1 MARIGKLTAL
11 EVTKAKGPGSCMM
24 AVACTSALPLL
35 AQEAGCSYSSSR
47 VSVATWGSALYP
59 EISLAEARSRATERR
74 K

>member
-35 AQEAGCSYSSSR
+35 AQEAGCSDSNSP
-47 VSVATWGSALYP
+47 VSVAT
-59 EISLAEARSRATERR
+59 
-74 K
+74 